1 MLQGQIPKIP
11 RQSLIYLVLCV
22 LGAVAFLVVG
32 VVPARKVLT
41 DLDNDIGKLKLHVE
55 QQKILYPLYQALE
68 TKARA
73 AGQAV
78 ETSPEKKGVPRDR
91 IDKVPVILGDIATH
105 CGLEV
110 LVATPDA
117 RSISADP
124 NLLLVHA
131 TVKGKLPD
139 LRRFLIELAT
149 LPYMEHLEQLRV
161 YEAKNGKE
169 YSLRM
174 WLRVSGQG

>member
-22 LGAVAFLVVG
+22 LGAVAFLAVG
-32 VVPARKVLT
+32 VYPARRVLI
-41 DLDNDIGKLKLHVE
+41 DLDKDIGRLKVQVE
-55 QQKILYPLYQALE
+55 QQKILYPIYQALE
-68 TKARA
+68 TKART
-73 AGQAV
+73 AGEAV
-78 ETSPEKKGVPRDR
+78 ETSPDKKGLPQDR
-91 IDKVPVILGDIATH
+91 IDKLPAILGDIAAQ

-110 LVATPDA
+110 LMVTPDA

-139 LRRFLIELAT
+139 LRGFLIELAA
-149 LPYMEHLEQLRV
+149 LPYTEHLEQLRV

-174 WLRVSGQG
+174 WLRVGGQG